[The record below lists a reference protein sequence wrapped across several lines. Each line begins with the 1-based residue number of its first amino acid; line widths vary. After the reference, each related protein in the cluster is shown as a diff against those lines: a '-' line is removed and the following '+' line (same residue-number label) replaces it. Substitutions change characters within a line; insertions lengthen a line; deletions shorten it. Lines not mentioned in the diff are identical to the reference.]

1 MNKLI
6 KQAFTLIELLVVI
19 AIIGIL
25 SGLIVVSMGGMTTK
39 ATIAKAQ
46 VFSNS
51 LRNSLM
57 LNLISD
63 WKLDENTG
71 ITTVDSWSGGNTGTL
86 TGVTHLP
93 TWKTGSNCISGSCIQ
108 FDGIDD
114 YIAIGTGSNL
124 KFIKG
129 YTAEAWV
136 NLSAIS
142 GERSIITKPASYT
155 FEISGGM
162 LIMALTTNEAWHFT
176 QTANSVLSINTWYH
190 VAGTYDSSINTVKF
204 YINGD
209 LNKTDTT
216 SSTGAIVTNNN
227 TVQLGYYNSSF
238 PDIFNGTMDQIR
250 VYNTPLSNSQIK
262 QQYYTGL
269 NNLLANGGIN
279 EEEYF
284 LRISNLA
291 INNK

>member
-57 LNLISD
+57 LNLVSE
-63 WKLDENTG
+63 WKFDENTG
-71 ITTVDSWSGGNTGTL
+71 TTIADSWNGENTGTL
-86 TGVTHLP
+86 TGATHLP
-93 TWKTGSNCISGSCIQ
+93 TWKTGNNCISGSCIQ

-114 YIAIGTGSNL
+114 YIAIGNSNNL
-124 KFIKG
+124 KFTKG

-136 NLSAIS
+136 NLSSLS

-155 FEISGGM
+155 FEVSGGM
-162 LIMALTTNEAWHFT
+162 LIMAFTTNEAWHFT
-176 QTANSVLSINTWYH
+176 QSGNSILSTNTWYH
-190 VAGTYDSSINTVKF
+190 VVGTYDSSINAVKF

-227 TVQLGYYNSSF
+227 TVQLGYYNGTF

-250 VYNTPLSNSQIK
+250 VYNAAISNSKIK
-262 QQYYTGL
+262 EQYYTGL
-269 NNLLANGGIN
+269 NNLLAGGGIN
-279 EEEYF
+279 EEQYYS
-284 LRISNLA
+284 RINSLA